1 MWIYYIGRAVGRSSF
16 FLFEIGVGSLS
27 PELTY
32 ALNRELDLKFKSPLV
47 ENFFTFVFS
56 LQLKIIKYC
65 RLKSRDSET
74 LSSHILRVYNY
85 VMLIYEPLT
94 GHMYSDRWASFYDF
108 DNPMNS
114 SSATLQSIVLSQG
127 ISAEAPNHRGLLPF
141 MSTRSYQVLAMS
153 YRPRR

>member
-1 MWIYYIGRAVGRSSF
+1 M
-16 FLFEIGVGSLS
+16 S

-74 LSSHILRVYNY
+74 LSSHIHRVYNY

-94 GHMYSDRWASFYDF
+94 GHMYFYRWASF
-108 DNPMNS
+108 MILI
-114 SSATLQSIVLSQG
+114 A
-127 ISAEAPNHRGLLPF
+127 R
-141 MSTRSYQVLAMS
+141 
-153 YRPRR
+153 